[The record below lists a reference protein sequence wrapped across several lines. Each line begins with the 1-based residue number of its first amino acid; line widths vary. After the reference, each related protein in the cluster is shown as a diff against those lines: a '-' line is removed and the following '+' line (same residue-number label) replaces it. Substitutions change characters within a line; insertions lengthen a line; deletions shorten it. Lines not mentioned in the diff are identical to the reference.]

1 MKRWNIWLSWFRCG
15 GESADKFGVGES
27 VSSSRPATK
36 STDPS
41 VILRGI
47 LADESPVSRWMP
59 VTPSVLVL
67 FIAGVI
73 GFIGIVRMSEPGFI
87 FLLDHANLLF
97 HEAGHPITG
106 IFSQRLEP
114 YGGTVG
120 QLFFPGLLMVSFWR
134 KGRPLALAVAM
145 IWFSENL
152 LNISRYM
159 ADARKLDLPLV
170 GGGDHDWNTIFAR
183 WNILQFDDRIAAG
196 IKATGWVGIA
206 AALVWVLWRAWCD
219 RRARG

>member
-1 MKRWNIWLSWFRCG
+1 MLPQFRFG
-15 GESADKFGVGES
+15 LESADKVWVGDS
-27 VSSSRPATK
+27 IPSSRAETQ
-36 STDPS
+36 SADPS

-47 LADESPVSRWMP
+47 LAEVSPASRWAPVSAWE
-59 VTPSVLVL
+59 LIL
-67 FIAGVI
+67 FIAGVG
-73 GFIGIVRMSEPGFI
+73 GFIGVVRMSEPGFI
-87 FLLDHANLLF
+87 VLLDHANLLF

-106 IFSQRLEP
+106 LFSQRLEP

-145 IWFSENL
+145 IWFSENF
-152 LNISRYM
+152 LNIARYM

-183 WNILQFDDRIAAG
+183 WNVLQLDDRIAAG
-196 IKATGWVGIA
+196 VNAAGWLGVGCA
-206 AALVWVLWRAWCD
+206 VMWVLWRAWTD
-219 RRARG
+219 RKARG

>member
-1 MKRWNIWLSWFRCG
+1 
-15 GESADKFGVGES
+15 
-27 VSSSRPATK
+27 
-36 STDPS
+36 

-47 LADESPVSRWMP
+47 LAGVSPAGRWASVSP
-59 VTPSVLVL
+59 GELIL
-67 FIAGVI
+67 FVVGVI
-73 GFIGIVRMSEPGFI
+73 GFIGLVRMSEPGFI

-106 IFSQRLEP
+106 LFSQRLEP

-145 IWFSENL
+145 IWFSENF
-152 LNISRYM
+152 LNVARYM

-196 IKATGWVGIA
+196 VNAAGWLGIGGA
-206 AALVWVLWRAWCD
+206 VMWVLWVLWRARAGRKA
-219 RRARG
+219 RR